1 MYFNFINSAIAK
13 HSYALVREVTQ
24 VCTMRSSSV
33 LLYERSERDKKWTTS
48 TRTTNGKSKSV
59 LLKNMWRTIR
69 CGTTPPL
76 SLVIPRKQAKETSVR
91 LKPVSTINLRTC
103 RLPTL
108 AN

>member
-1 MYFNFINSAIAK
+1 MLSVRGNPSLYYAFIPCPA
-13 HSYALVREVTQ
+13 VRKKI
-24 VCTMRSSSV
+24 
-33 LLYERSERDKKWTTS
+33 SERDKKYKG
-48 TRTTNGKSKSV
+48 TTNGKSNV
-59 LLKNMWRTIR
+59 FLLKNMWRTMR

-103 RLPTL
+103 RLPTS